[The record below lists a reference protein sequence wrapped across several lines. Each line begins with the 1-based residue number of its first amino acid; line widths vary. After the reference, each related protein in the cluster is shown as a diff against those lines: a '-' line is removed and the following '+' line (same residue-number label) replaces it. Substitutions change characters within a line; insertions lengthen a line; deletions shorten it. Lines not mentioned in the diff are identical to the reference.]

1 MNLYMSLR
9 LWLGAI
15 SGGNKS
21 WRSLTLNSVLVTTA
35 LCSACA
41 TTVAPLLG
49 TAVNPGVT
57 PQITSQPLAVLSP
70 TEPRSSTSREFVNV
84 LARTANGAT
93 ATVNGVA
100 APVFATGV
108 FVRDKVPLAIG
119 MNTLTI
125 EVTLPGGERQSRV
138 IEVTRLA
145 ATTAGQPTSTAPPPS
160 PPSPPSPASP
170 LPLVEMQALFVTA
183 PGGADLTWGV
193 HDVRLGGPNLAE
205 LPAGVLLRATGQQ
218 GEYGRVQ
225 LGSTEA
231 WVPLRSLQVAATGT
245 TMPRHVFTTLSVAGA
260 TAAQAG
266 GVSPA
271 DVVTIPWPSNLPSSV
286 RSAVT
291 PEGWPY
297 LEVDL
302 YGTHNAAT
310 WVTHRTSAQVVREA
324 TVDQVAPQHVRVRIT
339 LKQPHLWG
347 WRIERDAHALRV
359 VVHAPPTLAQGAASP
374 LQGLL
379 IALEAG
385 HGGPTN
391 LGAVGATGVPEK
403 DVNRWTVQALK
414 AELEGVGARVML
426 VREGDENP
434 SLRERAERVNNSDAQ
449 LFISVHANSADTHN
463 GYLRAAGTST
473 YYKHSHSRDLAVA
486 IQRRLLSE
494 TALPDFGVVGGFNYA
509 PIRLVSHVPAVL
521 VEQAF
526 MSHPGEEALLLDA
539 AFRARLAKAVRLGLE
554 DHLRR

>member
-1 MNLYMSLR
+1 MGLR
-9 LWLGAI
+9 LWLGPI
-15 SGGNKS
+15 SRGNRS
-21 WRSLTLNSVLVTTA
+21 WRVFALNSVVATAA

-41 TTVAPLLG
+41 TTVAPLLSP
-49 TAVNPGVT
+49 AVNPGVS
-57 PQITSQPLAVLSP
+57 PAITSQPLTVLSP
-70 TEPRSSTSREFVNV
+70 TVPRSSTSREFVNV
-84 LARTANGAT
+84 LARSSPGAT
-93 ATVNGVA
+93 AKVNGVA
-100 APVFATGV
+100 AQVFATGV
-108 FVRDKVPLAIG
+108 FVRDRVLLAIG
-119 MNTLTI
+119 INTLTI

-138 IEVTRLA
+138 FEVERLA
-145 ATTAGQPTSTAPPPS
+145 ATTAGQPTSTAPPS
-160 PPSPPSPASP
+160 PPPPASP

-231 WVPLRSLQVAATGT
+231 WVPLRSLQVAAPGT

-271 DVVTIPWPSNLPSSV
+271 DVVTVPWPSNLPSSV

-359 VVHAPPTLAQGAASP
+359 VVHAPPTLAQRAASP

-414 AELEGVGARVML
+414 AELESVGARVLL

-449 LFISVHANSADTHN
+449 LFVSVHANSADTSN

-494 TALPDFGVVGGFNYA
+494 TALPDFGVVGSFNYA

-554 DHLRR
+554 DHLMR

>member
-1 MNLYMSLR
+1 MSLSLR
-9 LWLGAI
+9 LWFGPI
-15 SGGNKS
+15 SANREH
-21 WRSLTLNSVLVTTA
+21 WRSLALNSVLVTAA
-35 LCSACA
+35 LCSACTTTTTPPSNGPA
-41 TTVAPLLG
+41 TPAPP
-49 TAVNPGVT
+49 A
-57 PQITSQPLAVLSP
+57 ITQVLTVLSP
-70 TEPRSSTSREFVNV
+70 LEPRSSTSREFLNV
-84 LARTANGAT
+84 LARTSPGAT

-108 FVRDKVPLAIG
+108 FVRDKVPLAFG

-138 IEVTRLA
+138 VEVERLA
-145 ATTAGQPTSTAPPPS
+145 ATTAGQPTSTAPPP
-160 PPSPPSPASP
+160 PSP

-183 PGGADLTWGV
+183 PGGAELTWGV
-193 HDVRLGGPNLAE
+193 HEVRLGGPNLAE
-205 LPAGVLLRATGQQ
+205 LPAGVLLRATAQQ
-218 GEYGRVQ
+218 GEHVRVQ
-225 LGSTEA
+225 LGSTDA
-231 WVPLRSLQVAATGT
+231 WVPLRSLQVAAPGT
-245 TMPRHVFTTLSVAGA
+245 AVPRHVFTSLSVASAAG
-260 TAAQAG
+260 AQALG
-266 GVSPA
+266 TRRA
-271 DVVTIPWPSNLPSSV
+271 DVVTLPWPSTLPSSV

-310 WVTHRTSAQVVREA
+310 WVSHRANAQVVQEA
-324 TVDQVAPQHVRVRIT
+324 TVEQVAPQHVRVRIT
-339 LKQPHLWG
+339 LRQPRLWG
-347 WRIERDAHALRV
+347 WRLERDAHVLRV
-359 VVHAPPTLAQGAASP
+359 VVYAPPTMAQGVASP

-414 AELEGVGARVML
+414 AELESVGARVLL

-509 PIRLVSHVPAVL
+509 PIRLVSRVPAVL

-554 DHLRR
+554 DHLRH